1 MHEED
6 LETPFQAMDAQQLA
20 EKTAWLGLFVHEA
33 SKRGYTIE
41 DIAALLDEPEMTA
54 KEASSGF

>member
-20 EKTAWLGLFVHEA
+20 EKTAWLGLFVREA
-33 SKRGYTIE
+33 SKRAIRLK
-41 DIAALLDEPEMTA
+41 ISPL
-54 KEASSGF
+54 SSMSLK